1 MNKIL
6 IIIIILFF
14 SNLNALTFKSDGS
27 VISSKGEILTKS
39 FADRYQEALTQYIN
53 GEEVIDWPV
62 VELNSSGKPIKKKGF
77 MGERLLK
84 EGAPLFS
91 LPKVLDGDPVEAI
104 SINNGLI
111 QENFI
116 QVMLA
121 NSSEE
126 WSKEKGFDEEII
138 NNAKDNVNDI
148 VNEKFQEFK
157 LTILSKEFIR
167 DTKSYGSFDEI
178 KDTETYTELSAKL
191 NKFYGVDTDI
201 SSNIIKEK
209 FDKDLKNES
218 FALNVQSFKK
228 IIQDRTGIFIND
240 HGWTDKLVRDE
251 LNSLSQELGEDI
263 DIDKELAK
271 INEEAGKEAMEYA
284 NSDLKQ
290 ALEEAAAAAQAEAV
304 NDVAT
309 RVAAAEAYAES
320 TRAARQAAE
329 RALGEAV
336 SEEAREA
343 AIAELERTLQEEQG
357 AQDNL
362 AETLKEE
369 FVRMKRRWY
378 RPHKHKKYG

>member
-6 IIIIILFF
+6 IIVIILFF

-138 NNAKDNVNDI
+138 NNAKENVNDI

-209 FDKDLKNES
+209 FDKDLENES

-228 IIQDRTGIFIND
+228 IIQDRTGILIND

-329 RALGEAV
+329 RALSEAV
-336 SEEAREA
+336 SEEARDA

-369 FVRMKRRWY
+369 LN
-378 RPHKHKKYG
+378 